1 MVVVVVVTARTMVA
15 TVAVEAGVLMNGW
28 SSSPRSQHPTVMTR
42 VRTWMWVAVAA
53 AAAAE
58 EETAVKAPVLLAWG
72 ACQA

>member
-1 MVVVVVVTARTMVA
+1 VVVVVVVTARTMVA

-53 AAAAE
+53 AAAE

>member
-1 MVVVVVVTARTMVA
+1 MVVVVTARTMVA

-42 VRTWMWVAVAA
+42 VRTRMWVAVAVAA
-53 AAAAE
+53 AAEE